1 MNKIIVSLICGA
13 VVTIG
18 VLAGTKLLIMIGL
31 GIESNMIGKI
41 ITPVV
46 FFGSSV
52 GFYVMGII
60 YDDDAEN

>member
-52 GFYVMGII
+52 GF
-60 YDDDAEN
+60 